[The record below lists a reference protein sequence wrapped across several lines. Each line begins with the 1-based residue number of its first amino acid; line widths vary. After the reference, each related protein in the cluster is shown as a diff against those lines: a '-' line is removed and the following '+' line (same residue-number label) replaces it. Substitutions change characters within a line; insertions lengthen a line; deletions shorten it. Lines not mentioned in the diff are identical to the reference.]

1 MPASSDGPKR
11 IERRE
16 ALTLRSWGDRPVG
29 PNAPRLASGVVIDCG
44 WGRLIF
50 AHTFENPKRLADTLR
65 VEEPAKR
72 DIALYV
78 RDPHVVLSHAP
89 QELFLDPS
97 HTYRLW
103 LATHR
108 TPKARPRGFAI
119 RKLRTLRDGEAANR
133 VYASRGMVQV
143 DPARFMYDHRGSKVL
158 TYFLAVDRETNEV
171 IGTVT
176 GIDHVEAF
184 DDPENGSSLWC
195 LAVDPQVGH
204 PGVGQ
209 ALVAQL
215 AEHYIARGRAFM
227 DLSVMHDNHE
237 AIRLYEK
244 MGFQR
249 TQAFCVKHKNPI
261 NESLFAGAPPEAD
274 LNPYATIITTEAK
287 RRGIAVEVLDRESGI
302 FTLSYGGRTIR
313 CRESLSD
320 LTSAVGMTIC
330 DDKAL
335 THRMLDRAGL
345 AVPAQHV
352 HKDPKADRAFLKAH
366 GRVVV
371 KPARGEQ
378 GAGITVDIQGLN
390 ELDQAV
396 ERASKVCD
404 RVLLEECIDGEDL
417 RLVIIEDAVVA
428 AAIRKPPQVSGT
440 GRHSIRALIQKQSRR
455 REAATG
461 GESTVPLDDETK
473 RCVAQAGYTL
483 DDVLPPDETIVVRK
497 TANVHTGGTIHD
509 VTADLHP
516 RLAEAGV
523 EAARALQ
530 MPVVGL
536 DLIVPAVDQPAY
548 VIVEANERVGLANHE
563 PQPTAERFIDL
574 LFPQTVIRQ

>member
-1 MPASSDGPKR
+1 MAASSDGPQR

-29 PNAPRLASGVVIDCG
+29 PDSPRLATNVVIDCG

-50 AHTFENPKRLADTLR
+50 AHTFEDPKRLADTLR
-65 VEEPAKR
+65 AEEPTKR

-78 RDPHVVLSHAP
+78 RDPHVVLADGP

-108 TPKARPRGFAI
+108 TPKARPRGFTI
-119 RKLRTLRDGEAANR
+119 RRLRTLRDGEATNR
-133 VYASRGMVQV
+133 IYASRGMVQV
-143 DPARFMYDHRGSKVL
+143 QPPRFLYEHRSSKVL
-158 TYFLAVDRETNEV
+158 TYFLAVDRESGDV

-176 GIDHVEAF
+176 GIDHVAAF

-215 AEHYIARGRAFM
+215 AEHYIARGRTFM
-227 DLSVMHDNHE
+227 DLSVMHDNRE

-249 TQAFCVKHKNPI
+249 TQAFCIKHKNPI
-261 NESLFAGAPPEAD
+261 NENLFTGAPPDAE

-287 RRGIAVEVLDRESGI
+287 RRGIAVEVLDQESGI
-302 FTLSYGGRTIR
+302 FTLTYGGRTVR

-335 THRMLDRAGL
+335 THRMLGRAGL
-345 AVPAQHV
+345 TVPAQHA
-352 HKDPKADRAFLKAH
+352 HDDSEGDLAFLEEH

-378 GAGITVDIQGLN
+378 GVGITVDVQEPQ
-390 ELDQAV
+390 ELEKAV
-396 ERASKVCD
+396 KKAARVCD
-404 RVLLEECIDGEDL
+404 RVLLEECVEGEDL

-428 AAIRKPPQVSGT
+428 AAVRKPPQISGT
-440 GRHSIRALIQKQSRR
+440 GRHSIRSLIQKQSRR

-461 GESTVPLDDETK
+461 GESKIPLDEETK
-473 RCVAQAGYTL
+473 RCVKQAGYAM
-483 DDVLPPDETIVVRK
+483 DDVLPPKETIVVRK

-516 RLAEAGV
+516 DLADAGV
-523 EAARALQ
+523 EAARTLQ

-536 DLIVPAVDQPAY
+536 DLIVPAVDQPDY

-574 LFPQTVIRQ
+574 LFPQTVIR